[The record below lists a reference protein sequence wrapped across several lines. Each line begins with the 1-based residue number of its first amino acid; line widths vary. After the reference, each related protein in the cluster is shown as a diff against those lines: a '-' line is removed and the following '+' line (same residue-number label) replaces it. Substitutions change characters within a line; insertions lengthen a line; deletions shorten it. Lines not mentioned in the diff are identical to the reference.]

1 MGVIMQDM
9 STMYDP
15 RMIIPNPRFKNR
27 PQRKDERAEM
37 KNVITMDMLSEED
50 MEDMSE
56 EEVEVEDGIDMAI
69 VVADVVVIPDM
80 SILACNFL
88 VSGM

>member
-1 MGVIMQDM
+1 MV
-9 STMYDP
+9 
-15 RMIIPNPRFKNR
+15 NR
-27 PQRKDERAEM
+27 DERAEM

-50 MEDMSE
+50 MEDMS

>member
-1 MGVIMQDM
+1 M
-9 STMYDP
+9 STMYNTC
-15 RMIIPNPRFKNR
+15 MIIPNPRLKYR

-37 KNVITMDMLSEED
+37 KKVITMDMLSEED
-50 MEDMSE
+50 MEDMSD
-56 EEVEVEDGIDMAI
+56 EDVVVDEGIDMAI

>member
-1 MGVIMQDM
+1 MGVHVVV
-9 STMYDP
+9 
-15 RMIIPNPRFKNR
+15 NR
-27 PQRKDERAEM
+27 DERAEM

-50 MEDMSE
+50 MEDMS

-88 VSGM
+88 VWNVIQ

>member
-1 MGVIMQDM
+1 MQVPAYCPSFVGVHVVVK
-9 STMYDP
+9 
-15 RMIIPNPRFKNR
+15 R
-27 PQRKDERAEM
+27 DERAEM

-56 EEVEVEDGIDMAI
+56 VDEEVDEGIDMAI
-69 VVADVVVIPDM
+69 VVADVVVVMIISDM
-80 SILACNFL
+80 SILACNCL

>member
-1 MGVIMQDM
+1 MQVPAYWPSFVGVHVVV
-9 STMYDP
+9 
-15 RMIIPNPRFKNR
+15 NR
-27 PQRKDERAEM
+27 DERAEM
-37 KNVITMDMLSEED
+37 KKVITIDMLSEED
-50 MEDMSE
+50 MEDMSD
-56 EEVEVEDGIDMAI
+56 EEVVVDEGIDMAI